1 MRPEVF
7 ASLEEFVQQKRLMG
21 RSDSWVYGMLRQKF
35 ELTPDELSFLVKI
48 LGFKLGWN
56 FSVEKILEE
65 QWQLE
70 SDRLK
75 ELERV
80 KVSQQREKDLQ
91 ERRRESDRLKDE
103 AKYLSDVDKIET
115 ETKVRGLLLEYK
127 QNQVASRQFTEMEK
141 GIIMLMLRMNPNDQR
156 WLLEMMYDRF
166 SKLS

>member
-1 MRPEVF
+1 M
-7 ASLEEFVQQKRLMG
+7 QI
-21 RSDSWVYGMLRQKF
+21 
-35 ELTPDELSFLVKI
+35 ELFIPHISNA
-48 LGFKLGWN
+48 GWN

-115 ETKVRGLLLEYK
+115 ETKVRGLLLEYQ

>member
-1 MRPEVF
+1 M
-7 ASLEEFVQQKRLMG
+7 AI
-21 RSDSWVYGMLRQKF
+21 
-35 ELTPDELSFLVKI
+35 TPDELSSLVKV

-56 FSVEKILEE
+56 SSVEKILEE

-70 SDRLK
+70 SARLK

-80 KVSQQREKDLQ
+80 KIKNQREREQVKASQQREKDLQ

-103 AKYLSDVDKIET
+103 AKYLSNVDKIET
-115 ETKVRGLLLEYK
+115 ETKVRGLLLEYQ